1 MTRVLRFFLFV
12 CALCLV
18 FGLGLRQGVIPT
30 RFNPLAPVVLSEPD
44 SWFLDWRLSAL
55 KHDANLCRSVLHAP
69 TIQSVP
75 VPDQPI
81 KAGCGWSNAV
91 HMTEAGGA
99 RLSLNPLTCE
109 MAAALAMWVEHA
121 VQPAAIAAFGQRIQA
136 MHALGTYACRNI
148 IGNPVSRAFRSQHAR
163 ANAVDI
169 ASFTVQD
176 GTVISVLK
184 NWNGDG
190 PAAQFLHKVHL
201 DSCRYFRVSLSP
213 DFNIAHQD
221 HLHLDRGLLRSC
233 R

>member
-1 MTRVLRFFLFV
+1 M
-12 CALCLV
+12 
-18 FGLGLRQGVIPT
+18 
-30 RFNPLAPVVLSEPD
+30 
-44 SWFLDWRLSAL
+44 
-55 KHDANLCRSVLHAP
+55 
-69 TIQSVP
+69 
-75 VPDQPI
+75 
-81 KAGCGWSNAV
+81 
-91 HMTEAGGA
+91 
-99 RLSLNPLTCE
+99 
-109 MAAALAMWVEHA
+109 
-121 VQPAAIAAFGQRIQA
+121 
-136 MHALGTYACRNI
+136 
-148 IGNPVSRAFRSQHAR
+148 SRAFRSQHAR

-190 PAAQFLHKVHL
+190 PSAQFLHKVHR

>member
-1 MTRVLRFFLFV
+1 MKRLLRLFLFV
-12 CALCLV
+12 CVLCIALVLC
-18 FGLGLRQGVIPT
+18 LRQGVIPT
-30 RFNPLAPVVLSEPD
+30 RFNPLAPVVLSEPNG
-44 SWFLDWRLSAL
+44 WFLDWRLSAL

-69 TIQSVP
+69 AIQSVP
-75 VPDQPI
+75 VPDQPL
-81 KAGCGWSNAV
+81 KSGCGWSNAEHV
-91 HMTEAGGA
+91 TGAGGA
-99 RLSLNPLTCE
+99 RLSLNPITCE
-109 MAAALAMWVEHA
+109 MAAALAMWVEHG
-121 VQPAAIAAFGQRIQA
+121 VQPAAVAAFGQRVQS

-169 ASFTVQD
+169 ASFTLQD

-190 PAAQFLHKVHL
+190 AAAQFLHEVHL
-201 DSCRYFRVSLSP
+201 DSCRYFRVALSP
-213 DFNIAHQD
+213 NFNIAHQD